1 MGIGNYISLL
11 NSSGN
16 QGHVA
21 LFSSSKGG
29 ETAGSV
35 AYNSSSKSRFPYQ
48 GGETA
53 GSVAYNSSSKSRFSY
68 QGGETAGSV
77 AYSFSG
83 GSSSC
88 GSSCGSFSA
97 IA

>member
-35 AYNSSSKSRFPYQ
+35 AYNSSSKSRF
-48 GGETA
+48 
-53 GSVAYNSSSKSRFSY
+53 SY

-77 AYSFSG
+77 AYSFSV

>member
-1 MGIGNYISLL
+1 MGNYISFL
-11 NSSGN
+11 NTSGN
-16 QGHVA
+16 TGHTA

-35 AYNSSSKSRFPYQ
+35 ANNIFSSSTQVASL

-53 GSVAYNSSSKSRFSY
+53 GSVAGSF
-68 QGGETAGSV
+68 GG
-77 AYSFSG
+77 SFSG
-83 GSSSC
+83 GC
-88 GSSCGSFSA
+88 SFTA

>member
-1 MGIGNYISLL
+1 MGNGNYISLL
-11 NSSGN
+11 NSSGHS
-16 QGHVA
+16 GHVA

-35 AYNSSSKSRFPYQ
+35 AYNSSSKSRFAYY
-48 GGETA
+48 GDETA
-53 GSVAYNSSSKSRFSY
+53 GSVAS
-68 QGGETAGSV
+68 
-77 AYSFSG
+77 SFSG

>member
-1 MGIGNYISLL
+1 MGSGNYLSLL
-11 NSSGN
+11 NLSGMS
-16 QGHVA
+16 GHVA

-35 AYNSSSKSRFPYQ
+35 AFNSFSSSKSRFSGN

-53 GSVAYNSSSKSRFSY
+53 GSVAN
-68 QGGETAGSV
+68 
-77 AYSFSG
+77 SFSG

-88 GSSCGSFSA
+88 GSSCGSFTA

>member
-11 NSSGN
+11 NSKGISG
-16 QGHVA
+16 HMA
-21 LFSSSKGG
+21 LFSTSKGG

-35 AYNSSSKSRFPYQ
+35 AYNESLHSIITYQ

-53 GSVAYNSSSKSRFSY
+53 GSVAN
-68 QGGETAGSV
+68 
-77 AYSFSG
+77 SFSG
-83 GSSSC
+83 GSSSS
-88 GSSCGSFSA
+88 GNSCGYFSA

>member
-1 MGIGNYISLL
+1 MGNGNYISLL
-11 NSSGN
+11 SSNNTCGS
-16 QGHVA
+16 VV

-35 AYNSSSKSRFPYQ
+35 AFFSPSSNS
-48 GGETA
+48 GIA
-53 GSVAYNSSSKSRFSY
+53 Y

-77 AYSFSG
+77 AYSSG
-83 GSSSC
+83 SSC
-88 GSSCGSFSA
+88 GTSCGSFSA

>member
-1 MGIGNYISLL
+1 MGNGIYISLL
-11 NSSGN
+11 NSSGMS
-16 QGHVA
+16 GHVA

-35 AYNSSSKSRFPYQ
+35 AYNSSSKSRFSYR

-53 GSVAYNSSSKSRFSY
+53 GSVAN
-68 QGGETAGSV
+68 
-77 AYSFSG
+77 SFSG